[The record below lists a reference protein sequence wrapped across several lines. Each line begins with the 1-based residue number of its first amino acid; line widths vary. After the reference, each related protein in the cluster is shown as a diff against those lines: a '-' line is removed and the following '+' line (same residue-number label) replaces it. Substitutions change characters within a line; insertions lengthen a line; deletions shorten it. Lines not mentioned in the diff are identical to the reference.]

1 MTLWFIILNTRWIP
15 VKVAL
20 VERLKVFWPTFSI
33 LYWKNRPPQHQLV
46 FFHRAVRK
54 SLHLST
60 TDIPIDHCVSVKDR
74 GAVTAVPSSE
84 GSSAP
89 GSPDK
94 LNLAGRQGE
103 VAAELDRLAQSASS
117 RLNPPPPS
125 VPVSTTGDN
134 SSSECWFGSVILF
147 HSFPPSPLKHNL
159 LIYIIHTPTS
169 I

>member
-1 MTLWFIILNTRWIP
+1 MDPSKSGISGTSEGVLANFFNSL
-15 VKVAL
+15 
-20 VERLKVFWPTFSI
+20 LK
-33 LYWKNRPPQHQLV
+33 K
-46 FFHRAVRK
+46 
-54 SLHLST
+54 ST
-60 TDIPIDHCVSVKDR
+60 TAAPTGLLPSGGTKIIVVFVTLSRLTSWYCMYVLDR
-74 GAVTAVPSSE
+74 GAVTAVPNSD

-134 SSSECWFGSVILF
+134 SSSEC
-147 HSFPPSPLKHNL
+147 
-159 LIYIIHTPTS
+159 
-169 I
+169 